1 MNASIDASGE
11 QKHSPIGLQN
21 ELDRVLKTTL
31 DVCAARSGNSRYEN
45 QKETYLCSTD
55 SKLDGLMSSPMG
67 ISSMIEL
74 KFAKSS
80 PSL

>member
-1 MNASIDASGE
+1 MCLK
-11 QKHSPIGLQN
+11 QHSMS
-21 ELDRVLKTTL
+21 
-31 DVCAARSGNSRYEN
+31 ARQVRYSRYEN
-45 QKETYLCSTD
+45 RKETDLCSTD